1 MVILFPN
8 SNFSV
13 WKQEKKSSITFFIFS
28 EPVLSSNE
36 LDEVQYNIST
46 PGSFAFAER
55 PNGSVS
61 IKLCRLKHIKEN
73 LALSPM

>member
-1 MVILFPN
+1 MVIFFPN

-13 WKQEKKSSITFFIFS
+13 WKQEKKNSITFFIFS

-36 LDEVQYNIST
+36 LDKVQYKIST

-61 IKLCRLKHIKEN
+61 IKQRNNCFVV
-73 LALSPM
+73 